1 MVHVVQKF
9 CSFPNPSSAKAIC
22 YALQL
27 EVEKA
32 ITDEISSLR
41 KDDDLTHDQWNFIEA
56 LLEMAA
62 GNVFYSIVTARYG
75 GEKNR
80 MRP

>member
-9 CSFPNPSSAKAIC
+9 CSYPDPSSAKAIC
-22 YALQL
+22 YVLQL

-32 ITDEISSLR
+32 IADEISSLR
-41 KDDDLTHDQWNFIEA
+41 EHGNLTHDQWNFIEA
-56 LLEMAA
+56 LLEMTA

-80 MRP
+80 MRS